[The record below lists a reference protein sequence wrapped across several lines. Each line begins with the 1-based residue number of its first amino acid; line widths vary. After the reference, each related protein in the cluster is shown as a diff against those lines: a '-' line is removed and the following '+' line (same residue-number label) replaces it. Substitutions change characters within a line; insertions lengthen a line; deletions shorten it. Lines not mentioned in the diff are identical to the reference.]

1 MNRHLASSKPIDQTN
16 AMIDRMT
23 IEQLS
28 TEEKIQLVE
37 DIWDSLAAN
46 PERIPVTPAQQAEL
60 DRRWVEHQ
68 KNPASALSLD
78 EFKRQLAGRL

>member
-1 MNRHLASSKPIDQTN
+1 
-16 AMIDRMT
+16 MIDRMT

-28 TEEKIQLVE
+28 AEEKFQLVE
-37 DIWDSLAAN
+37 DIWDSLAAR
-46 PERIPVTPAQQAEL
+46 PENIPVTPAQKAEL
-60 DRRWVEHQ
+60 DRRWADHQ